1 MMTRAQ
7 FAKAQRAVPRIAAPI
22 VLGWLFGSVLVFMVV
37 SSHFVNWEDK
47 SQHNLLP
54 MLASGVLLVVFCIL
68 PFWFILKTIY
78 RMHGLVCPACGNLLS
93 RDPSILRT
101 GKCNKCQSEVLHG

>member
-7 FAKAQRAVPRIAAPI
+7 FATAQRAAPRTAVPIA
-22 VLGWLFGSVLVFMVV
+22 LGWLFCSFLAFIAV
-37 SSHFVNWEDK
+37 SSRFVNWDDK
-47 SQHNLLP
+47 SDENLLP
-54 MLASGVLLVVFCIL
+54 MLASGVLLVIFCIL
-68 PFWFILKTIY
+68 PFWFIMKVIY
-78 RMHGLVCPACGNLLS
+78 RMHGLVCPACGNILN